1 MICGIFRLGM
11 AGPKPTLLKMEP
23 AKMASVANAA
33 IGSASLRVRTLF
45 EWRCAVRRLAVR
57 SPATTMLFTDMRER
71 PFVTALSDVAAI
83 MAHVIC
89 PPDHPNVGGNWGDF
103 GTARLSRPKH
113 PAGTGNA

>member
-33 IGSASLRVRTLF
+33 IGSANLSVRTLF

-57 SPATTMLFTDMRER
+57 SPATTMLFADVRAR
-71 PFVTALSDVAAI
+71 PFVTALSVVAAI
-83 MAHVIC
+83 TAHVI
-89 PPDHPNVGGNWGDF
+89 
-103 GTARLSRPKH
+103 
-113 PAGTGNA
+113 